1 MNMEF
6 KDKLEKQIKER
17 DITPRSVFQTLKN
30 SLNGIKSYAKEGK
43 SFVIYLIGVVLEVCM
58 GFAYNINGLEW
69 ILIICI
75 LGIILSVELLNTA
88 IESTCDAIT
97 KEYNNFIKV
106 AKDCG
111 SAATLVIFFV
121 AILLNII
128 IFYPKIIALFQ
139 MW

>member
-1 MNMEF
+1 M
-6 KDKLEKQIKER
+6 
-17 DITPRSVFQTLKN
+17 
-30 SLNGIKSYAKEGK
+30 
-43 SFVIYLIGVVLEVCM
+43 
-58 GFAYNINGLEW
+58 
-69 ILIICI
+69 
-75 LGIILSVELLNTA
+75 ELLNTA

-111 SAATLVIFFV
+111 SAATLVIFLV

-139 MW
+139 MWW